1 MRLHIGRRGTLA
13 SLGLICAAGL
23 WALNMQL
30 GEVLPYPGCRHHL
43 PLAGFSSLAII
54 ATVIAAGWWS
64 WRTHQALTRPAGH
77 PASDARR
84 TLRFL
89 AGLGAGAALL
99 FLVAL
104 ALQALAGFILTG
116 CER

>member
-1 MRLHIGRRGTLA
+1 VKLHIGRSGTLA
-13 SLGLICAAGL
+13 SFGLIGAATL
-23 WALNMQL
+23 WALNTQL
-30 GEVLPYPGCRHHL
+30 GEVLPYPGCQHRL
-43 PLAGFSSLAII
+43 PLAGFSSLLVA
-54 ATVIAAGWWS
+54 AAAIAAGWWS
-64 WRTHQALTRPAGH
+64 WRTHQALTRRPER

>member
-1 MRLHIGRRGTLA
+1 VRLHIGRSGILA
-13 SLGLICAAGL
+13 SLGLIGAAAL

-43 PLAGFSSLAII
+43 PLAGFSSLVAI
-54 ATVIAAGWWS
+54 AASVAAGWWS
-64 WRTHQALTRPAGH
+64 WRTYRALRRGPGRS
-77 PASDARR
+77 ASDARR

-104 ALQALAGFILTG
+104 TLQALAGFILTG